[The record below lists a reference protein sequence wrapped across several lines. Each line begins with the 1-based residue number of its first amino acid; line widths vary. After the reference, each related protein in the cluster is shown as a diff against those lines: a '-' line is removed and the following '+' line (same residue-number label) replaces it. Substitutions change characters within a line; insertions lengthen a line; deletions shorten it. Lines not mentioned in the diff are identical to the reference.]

1 MFLDKQKQGTQNNK
15 IQRRVIIM
23 ATTSNTKGAITSA
36 TNGQM
41 QKKKD
46 PQNLK
51 DYVYLYKDS
60 IARALP
66 SVLTVERFSRMV
78 TTALT
83 KTPKL
88 AECTTASFIGAMLT
102 AAQLGLEPNTPLGQ
116 AYLIPYYNG
125 RTKQEECQFQMG
137 YKGMIDLCY
146 RSGEFK
152 IISAHIVYENDEFE
166 FEYGIE
172 DRLRHKPTM
181 GEKGRPMWVY
191 AIYKLQNGGYSF
203 EVMGYDEC
211 LAFGKAKSKTF
222 SNGPWQTDPEEMAKK
237 TVIKRLLKY
246 APIRSEFIRN
256 AEISDGTTP
265 VFNQSVKDDVPPIE
279 YINVEVESQN
289 GQSENVEVDTST
301 GEVVQN
307 E

>member
-1 MFLDKQKQGTQNNK
+1 
-15 IQRRVIIM
+15 M

-41 QKKKD
+41 QKKNNA
-46 PQNLK
+46 PTTLK
-51 DYVYLYKDS
+51 GYIKLYEGE
-60 IARALP
+60 IAKALP
-66 SVLTVERFSRMV
+66 SVLTKERFSRMA
-78 TTALT
+78 TTALI

-88 AECTTASFIGAMLT
+88 ADCSPATFIGAMLT

-125 RTKQEECQFQMG
+125 RTKQEECQFQLG

-152 IISAHIVYENDEFE
+152 SIAAHIVYENDEFE
-166 FEYGIE
+166 FEYGLE
-172 DRLRHKPTM
+172 EKLKHKPTM
-181 GEKGRPMWVY
+181 GDKGKPMWVY
-191 AIYKLQNGGYSF
+191 GIYKLKDGGYGF

-222 SNGPWQTDPEEMAKK
+222 SNGPWQTDPEEMCKK
-237 TVIKRLLKY
+237 TVIKRVLKY
-246 APIRSEFIRN
+246 APIRSEFVRG
-256 AEISDGTTP
+256 AETADGMTAIFNKDSDEDT
-265 VFNQSVKDDVPPIE
+265 QPIE

-301 GEVVQN
+301 GEVIQN